1 MFLTV
6 SLSNVCIVTH
16 LGDFALSAMSVG
28 RHVAGDF
35 SIIRINLG
43 IVHFCN
49 KYAET
54 LHSFIT
60 QLYVSL
66 GYIFYFMLLFY
77 YVILACPHELVRFRK
92 SSCLGFTCYLFF
104 SPWKWPEM
112 THFLLKPL
120 VLSPQTWLDT
130 SKHSFFF
137 SSQTRRR
144 IVARSCLKSHVL
156 SPQTW
161 LQMSVFG
168 DKLKHSWK
176 LSRGFNKNNC
186 LNNHEH
192 SWARPDLPIERF
204 FFFAIATNTA
214 GHVLMS
220 PQKYLVF
227 IATDGLSRL
236 QMLKHGQFKCNTI
249 PSTSRYESPVM

>member
-1 MFLTV
+1 MNWLGLGKVHVWGLPVTCF
-6 SLSNVCIVTH
+6 SLHENGLRWPTFC
-16 LGDFALSAMSVG
+16 LNPWFC
-28 RHVAGDF
+28 RHKHGW
-35 SIIRINLG
+35 IRPN
-43 IVHFCN
+43 
-49 KYAET
+49 
-54 LHSFIT
+54 
-60 QLYVSL
+60 
-66 GYIFYFMLLFY
+66 
-77 YVILACPHELVRFRK
+77 IL
-92 SSCLGFTCYLFF
+92 
-104 SPWKWPEM
+104 
-112 THFLLKPL
+112 
-120 VLSPQTWLDT
+120 
-130 SKHSFFF
+130 FFF

-144 IVARSCLKSHVL
+144 IVARSCLKSLVL